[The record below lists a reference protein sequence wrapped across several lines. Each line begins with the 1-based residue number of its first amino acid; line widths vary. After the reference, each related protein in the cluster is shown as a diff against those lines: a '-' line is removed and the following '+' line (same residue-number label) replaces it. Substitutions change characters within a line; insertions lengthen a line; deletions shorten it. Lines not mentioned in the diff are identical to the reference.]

1 MKEIDLNDWEI
12 LEITLPLSSNQYN
25 ILYRIKNIY
34 IGIWYN
40 ITIVKTTG
48 SIRINHTYSN
58 NNVKRSTINLIKRVF
73 TSWMKLKEIAE

>member
-1 MKEIDLNDWEI
+1 MKEINLNDWEI
-12 LEITLPLSSNQYN
+12 LEIILPLSSNQYN

-40 ITIVKTTG
+40 VVIIKTTG
-48 SIRINHTYSN
+48 SIRINHTYSDDKVKVK
-58 NNVKRSTINLIKRVF
+58 NVKLVTEVF